1 MTSRQSDERMAKAK
15 QKEAVD
21 RLRRREAVRAQE
33 AVDRLRRREAV
44 HAQELR
50 EVRKE
55 IDNLI
60 GR

>member
-21 RLRRREAVRAQE
+21 RLRRREAV
-33 AVDRLRRREAV
+33 L
-44 HAQELR
+44 AQELR